1 MKIPPVSL
9 AALAALA
16 VGLGVLVTRSQSPAA
31 PDAPPPP
38 AEAPDT
44 DPATEEP
51 AADPPADAPPD
62 PVDPAPPAANR
73 PAFPVPSV
81 PTSTRTP
88 VRPPGASPRPAPAS
102 APATLPSLPV
112 PTPGTVRPR
121 TTPTTSPAAPPTF
134 PVPPPARLPASP
146 AAQPAVPGFP
156 PAGVPAA
163 AGAAASP
170 AAGASAPLA
179 SAAAGASAPLASAA
193 AGGTGG
199 AVTGADGLIAP
210 GMLALQM
217 AELEQVLAMY
227 AELTQRTVLRTTAL
241 PKANVMLSNQTPWT
255 TEEAIQAL
263 DTVLAMNGISML
275 NVGEK
280 FVSAVP
286 SNTVLQEGGAF
297 SSLDP
302 EDLSETGQ
310 FVTKVVKVKHA
321 LPSELQQ
328 IITSFSKTQN
338 GILAIDSTMTL
349 VLRDYPA
356 NVKRMTE
363 ILEEVDVEVERD
375 YKLEVIP
382 IKYGKVD
389 EIYGTMSALIGG
401 SGAGA
406 ATGAGA
412 VARTTG
418 VGRTSSRAMRGGTG
432 YGSRT
437 GGYGTGGYGGY
448 GGGGYRNPVGG
459 GYYPQQAA
467 ATPVAT
473 ARPATPSPATTF
485 NQRFQSILNRAA
497 GQQGQ
502 QLQLLED
509 ARIVPDERSNSL
521 IVYASK
527 DDMKMI
533 TNIVAKVDRLL
544 AQVVIDAIIMDVALT
559 DAYQLGVSWLMNPQ
573 QSGNW
578 TSVAAS
584 RQGQN
589 LVAGLTNI
597 ASGGGGFSYLA
608 RFKDDLTVAVEALA
622 SNNKGQ
628 ILSRPRVQ
636 TSHAMPAVFSVGQ
649 SVPYVTTTS
658 YGGSYYGPQSSFQQL
673 DVSTELNVTP
683 FITPDGLVVMEIDQN
698 IEEISG
704 FEEFPNVGKLPR
716 TVHRYASATV
726 SVRDRETIILGGYIR
741 TSKSKTSSGVPLL
754 KDIPLLGAAFRSKGS
769 DSSRSELIVL
779 IRPTVLITPEDAAAE
794 AEAERNRLPGIREM
808 ERSVDEYEENTGA
821 RLKTLFG
828 K

>member
-31 PDAPPPP
+31 PDAPPTP
-38 AEAPDT
+38 AEAPGT
-44 DPATEEP
+44 DPATGEP
-51 AADPPADAPPD
+51 VADPPANTP
-62 PVDPAPPAANR
+62 PAPITPAT
-73 PAFPVPSV
+73 PAFPVPPV
-81 PTSTRTP
+81 PSSTRTP
-88 VRPPGASPRPAPAS
+88 VRPPAATPRAAPTG
-102 APATLPSLPV
+102 APATLPSLPA
-112 PTPGTVRPR
+112 PGTVGPR
-121 TTPTTSPAAPPTF
+121 TAPTASPAAQPAF

-163 AGAAASP
+163 AGAAAAPPAGISP
-170 AAGASAPLA
+170 PV
-179 SAAAGASAPLASAA
+179 ASAA
-193 AGGTGG
+193 AGGTGA
-199 AVTGADGLIAP
+199 AVAGADGLIAP

-255 TEEAIQAL
+255 TEEAVQAL

-297 SSLDP
+297 SGLDP
-302 EDLSETGQ
+302 KDLSETGQ

-328 IITSFSKTQN
+328 IIAGFSKTQN
-338 GILAIDSTMTL
+338 GILPIDSTMTL

-363 ILEEVDVEVERD
+363 ILDEVDVEVERD

-401 SGAGA
+401 SGAGVG
-406 ATGAGA
+406 TGAGA

-418 VGRTSSRAMRGGTG
+418 VGRTTSRAMRGGTG

-437 GGYGTGGYGGY
+437 GGSGVGGYSS
-448 GGGGYRNPVGG
+448 GGYRNPMGGG
-459 GYYPQQAA
+459 GYYPQQAVA
-467 ATPVAT
+467 APVGTA

-497 GQQGQ
+497 GQQAQ

-754 KDIPLLGAAFRSKGS
+754 KDIPILGAAFRSKGS

>member
-1 MKIPPVSL
+1 MKLPPVPL

-31 PDAPPPP
+31 PDAPPAP
-38 AEAPDT
+38 AETPSAE
-44 DPATEEP
+44 PATEEP
-51 AADPPADAPPD
+51 TATPPADTEP
-62 PVDPAPPAANR
+62 PPAAPAVTA
-73 PAFPVPSV
+73 PAFPVPAL
-81 PTSTRTP
+81 PPRNRTP
-88 VRPPGASPRPAPAS
+88 VRSPVTTPRTVPTGTPAAVP
-102 APATLPSLPV
+102 TMPV
-112 PTPGTVRPR
+112 PPPSTVRPR
-121 TTPTTSPAAPPTF
+121 PSPTASPAAVPTL

-156 PAGVPAA
+156 PAGVPAPA
-163 AGAAASP
+163 VPGAAISPAGGASP
-170 AAGASAPLA
+170 LT
-179 SAAAGASAPLASAA
+179 ASAA
-193 AGGTGG
+193 AGGTGLG
-199 AVTGADGLIAP
+199 VAGADGLIAP

-217 AELEQVLAMY
+217 AEIEQVLAMY

-241 PKANVMLSNQTPWT
+241 PKVNVMLSNQTPWT
-255 TEEAIQAL
+255 TEEAVQAL

-275 NVGEK
+275 NVGDK

-286 SNTVLQEGGAF
+286 ANTVLQEGGAF
-297 SSLDP
+297 SNLKP

-310 FVTKVVKVKHA
+310 FITKVVKVKHA

-363 ILEEVDVEVERD
+363 ILEEVDVEVERE

-401 SGAGA
+401 AGAGVA
-406 ATGAGA
+406 GGAGA

-432 YGSRT
+432 YSSRT
-437 GGYGTGGYGGY
+437 SGYGSSGYGS
-448 GGGGYRNPVGG
+448 GGYRNPTGG

-467 ATPVAT
+467 ATPVAAAQRPGTT
-473 ARPATPSPATTF
+473 AAATF
-485 NQRFQSILNRAA
+485 NQRFQSVLNRAA

-502 QLQLLED
+502 QIQLLED

-521 IVYASK
+521 IVYANK

-597 ASGGGGFSYLA
+597 ASGGAGFSYLA
-608 RFKDDLTVAVEALA
+608 RFQDDLTVAVEALA

-754 KDIPLLGAAFRSKGS
+754 KDIPLLGAAFRTKGS

-808 ERSVDEYEENTGA
+808 EGSVDEYQENTGA

>member
-1 MKIPPVSL
+1 
-9 AALAALA
+9 
-16 VGLGVLVTRSQSPAA
+16 
-31 PDAPPPP
+31 
-38 AEAPDT
+38 
-44 DPATEEP
+44 
-51 AADPPADAPPD
+51 
-62 PVDPAPPAANR
+62 
-73 PAFPVPSV
+73 
-81 PTSTRTP
+81 
-88 VRPPGASPRPAPAS
+88 
-102 APATLPSLPV
+102 
-112 PTPGTVRPR
+112 
-121 TTPTTSPAAPPTF
+121 
-134 PVPPPARLPASP
+134 
-146 AAQPAVPGFP
+146 
-156 PAGVPAA
+156 
-163 AGAAASP
+163 
-170 AAGASAPLA
+170 
-179 SAAAGASAPLASAA
+179 
-193 AGGTGG
+193 
-199 AVTGADGLIAP
+199 
-210 GMLALQM
+210 MLALQM
-217 AELEQVLAMY
+217 ADIEQVLTIY
-227 AELTQRTVLRTTAL
+227 AEFTQRTVLRTTAL
-241 PKANVMLSNQTPWT
+241 PKVSVMLSNQTPWT

-263 DTVLAMNGISML
+263 DTVLAMNGITML

-297 SSLDP
+297 SSLNP
-302 EDLSETGQ
+302 KDLSETGQ

-328 IITSFSKTQN
+328 IISGFSKTQN

-401 SGAGA
+401 SGAGVG
-406 ATGAGA
+406 TGAGA

-432 YGSRT
+432 YSSRVGGSGL
-437 GGYGTGGYGGY
+437 GGYSSGA
-448 GGGGYRNPVGG
+448 YRNPLG

-467 ATPVAT
+467 AAPVGTA
-473 ARPATPSPATTF
+473 ARPATPNPATTF

-497 GQQGQ
+497 GQQAQ

-597 ASGGGGFSYLA
+597 ASGGAGFSYLA

>member
-31 PDAPPPP
+31 PDAPPAP

-44 DPATEEP
+44 DPASDEP
-51 AADPPADAPPD
+51 AADPPADPQPD
-62 PVDPAPPAANR
+62 PVAPAPPAANP
-73 PAFPVPSV
+73 PAFPVPPV
-81 PTSTRTP
+81 PSATRTP
-88 VRPPGASPRPAPAS
+88 VRPPAATPRAAPTG

-112 PTPGTVRPR
+112 PTPGTARPR
-121 TTPTTSPAAPPTF
+121 TAPTASPTGVPAF

-163 AGAAASP
+163 AGAAGAAASP
-170 AAGASAPLA
+170 AAGASV
-179 SAAAGASAPLASAA
+179 PLASAA
-193 AGGTGG
+193 AGGTGT

-437 GGYGTGGYGGY
+437 GGYGAGGYSGGA
-448 GGGGYRNPVGG
+448 YRNPMGG